1 MEVTSSAVETTT
13 VVEIPISS
21 IKVNT
26 RLRATDHD
34 KVRDIAES
42 VEGLGRLLHP
52 ICVSN
57 HGDEYHLL
65 SGLHRL
71 ESFKYL
77 KRRTIPATIQ
87 EADPLLEELIEVE
100 ENLVS
105 AKLSAIDEARF
116 IVRWEDILKQLGRRA
131 KTGDNRWNRSALTS
145 KDLAKSRGMSRATY
159 LYTKSIA
166 NLHPEVQDLLNE
178 TDWSQNKMDL
188 VNLAKEKDAVQLE
201 VAFLLTTGECSSF
214 KRALTLSRI
223 KHHPFNWKEE
233 QTRVKDLIG
242 KPFSVQKFNGNSS
255 DLSRL
260 CKLVSEDESCKIT
273 KHQWGTQSSPLAA
286 MHADHAAY
294 FINYYSE
301 PGSKLL
307 DPFCGR
313 GTLPLVA
320 AALGRKVVAYDL
332 SSDNLEKIKDAALQ
346 HTGIS
351 SEDLTLHH
359 SCGVALDHYKDDED
373 TFDLIISDPPFLF
386 GVEQYGEDPRDLC
399 QVKTV
404 DGYVTKMTECLTNLK
419 RLIKPS
425 CWETKEFHPIVLKV
439 GSGRRGE
446 MGLIDLAT
454 EFELIARGLD
464 LVLHDKLINVL
475 DSQWGMFNVSRC
487 IDHKYSV
494 KVHETCLVLVKYN
507 HQKDPKD

>member
-1 MEVTSSAVETTT
+1 MAATPSTVETTT
-13 VVEIPISS
+13 VIDIPISK
-21 IKVNT
+21 IKVNI
-26 RLRATDHD
+26 RLRRTDLD
-34 KVRDIAES
+34 KVTEIAES
-42 VEGLGRLLHP
+42 VRGLGRLLHP
-52 ICVSN
+52 ICVSR
-57 HGDEYHLL
+57 HGDKFHLL
-65 SGLHRL
+65 SGMHRL
-71 ESFKYL
+71 ESFKQL
-77 KRRTIPATIQ
+77 GRETIPATIQ
-87 EADPLLEELIEVE
+87 EEDPLLEELIQCE
-100 ENLVS
+100 ENLAS
-105 AKLSAIDEARF
+105 ARLSPIDEARF
-116 IVRWEDILKQLGRRA
+116 IVRWEELLQQLGRRA

-145 KDLAKSRGMSRATY
+145 KDLAKTRGMSRATY

-178 TDWSQNKMDL
+178 TEWSQNKMDL
-188 VNLAKEKDAVQLE
+188 VNLVKEKDEVQLE
-201 VAFLLTTGECSSF
+201 VAFLLVTGKCSTF

-223 KHHPFNWKEE
+223 KHHPFNWNTE
-233 QTRVKDLIG
+233 QTRVKDLVG
-242 KPFSVQKFNGNSS
+242 KPFSVQKFNGDSS
-255 DLSRL
+255 DLSKL
-260 CKLVSEDESCKIT
+260 CKIVSEDESCKLT
-273 KHQWGTQSSPLAA
+273 KHEWGTQSSPLAA
-286 MHADHAAY
+286 MHPDHAAY

-301 PGSKLL
+301 PGDLTL

-351 SEDLTLHH
+351 SEDLTLYH
-359 SCGVALDHYKDDED
+359 SCGVTLEHYKDDED

-386 GVEQYGEDPRDLC
+386 GVEQYGDDPRDLC
-399 QVKTV
+399 QIKTV
-404 DGYVTKMTECLTNLK
+404 DGYVTKMTECVANLK

-425 CWETKEFHPIVLKV
+425 CWETKKFHPIVLKV

-446 MGLIDLAT
+446 MGLVDLAT
-454 EFELIARGLD
+454 EFEIIARGLG

-494 KVHETCLVLVKYN
+494 KVHETCLVLVKY
-507 HQKDPKD
+507 